1 MHQMAPTFQK
11 NSGGACPRTPLPQL
25 WNHMNTGLASPL
37 DVYRIVT
44 EISWYVSRYSVVGDT
59 QPYWFR
65 VSSVVIAVFVIAMC
79 RIDCDF
85 SWIRFWGRISKFHSN
100 DVWVGYCSSALLR
113 IYDLLAHIDLFVFQC
128 MRILSAQTEYHVCVW
143 ERERERERE
152 RVNNTSVCSNENSH
166 ILLYSLP
173 FLCNSVYM
181 QCGTSIIYKN

>member
-1 MHQMAPTFQK
+1 MELIIDYKIGTDTQHYLYFYYMIYLNADAHALYRWYYRDAF
-11 NSGGACPRTPLPQL
+11 
-25 WNHMNTGLASPL
+25 
-37 DVYRIVT
+37 RIVT
-44 EISWYVSRYSVVGDT
+44 EILWYVSRYSVAGDT

-79 RIDCDF
+79 SIDCDF

-128 MRILSAQTEYHVCVW
+128 MRIISAQTEYHEREYH

-152 RVNNTSVCSNENSH
+152 REIERESEREERERERERSDRGVTE
-166 ILLYSLP
+166 
-173 FLCNSVYM
+173 
-181 QCGTSIIYKN
+181 